1 MLGWILYLLAVI
13 TANVSYVS
21 DVRDGGRGFKRF
33 AAFCVGFPYTLV
45 SYFVV
50 KPTGRVA
57 EPRADARYQAQLG
70 FEEERDLLL
79 EIRRD
84 RARRVSRAQEED
96 ERAVDEEA

>member
-21 DVRDGGRGFKRF
+21 YVRDGGRGFKRF
-33 AAFCVGFPYTLV
+33 AAFYVGFPYTLV

-57 EPRADARYQAQLG
+57 EPKADAYQAQLE

-84 RARRVSRAQEED
+84 RALRVSRAQGED